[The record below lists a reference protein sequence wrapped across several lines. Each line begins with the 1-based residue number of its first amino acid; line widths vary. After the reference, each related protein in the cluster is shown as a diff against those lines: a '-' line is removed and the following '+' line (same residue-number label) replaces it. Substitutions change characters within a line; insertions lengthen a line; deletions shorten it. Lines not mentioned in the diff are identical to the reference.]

1 MSRKRRL
8 VGGGAKPFEKYIL
21 LSCPEFNDVVDKMIA
36 EDASKCYGTCPGDYK
51 TGVKL
56 HNKLY
61 PKDNAEDILRIMNK
75 HDNDI
80 KSTMTGGDKRI
91 LFSTFAIDDAG
102 KDLDEGEIAAKK
114 DDIRKNFLR
123 AENDFESNTFY
134 RGYINW
140 KTYNDETP
148 DIKMGGK
155 TTNKLKGAKIIYLA
169 YFSFNEKGATPM
181 MNQLLFLNSLNHYG
195 VAEINIVLPYFPVG
209 TLERIVGEG
218 EIPTAYALAHMLN
231 SIPSGAAK
239 NNIYIF
245 DIHALCSRFFFHSNT
260 RPVLISMMEEYM
272 NYINNDKYSGAE
284 NLNVIVFP
292 DDGAKK
298 RFEKL
303 LPKGTKKIV
312 CAKVRDGDKRLIKI
326 ESGFE
331 KTLESASDANI
342 TSVNFFVV
350 DDLVQSG
357 GTVLETLDGI
367 KKELSGVSY
376 KDKIKFIPM
385 ITHSV
390 FPKDDNI
397 KDFFS
402 RKAPKVDEIKIAKPT
417 SLNNV
422 NRLSTERASYKMTP
436 ALPPF
441 DMNSLAKVDALIT
454 TNSRPLRVK
463 EIDTHLKE
471 LNRPVKPELLVIDIS
486 KTLTRVF
493 NNEEGTTITGNR
505 SFHDQ

>member
-1 MSRKRRL
+1 MSRKRGQRG
-8 VGGGAKPFEKYIL
+8 GGGAKPFDKYIL

-36 EDASKCYGTCPGDYK
+36 EDGAKCHGTCPADYSK
-51 TGVKL
+51 GVRVHGSSNAGSSVDALTVDKIL
-56 HNKLY
+56 EKMRELDSAKIADTKRRSSFANF
-61 PKDNAEDILRIMNK
+61 AEDYE
-75 HDNDI
+75 
-80 KSTMTGGDKRI
+80 
-91 LFSTFAIDDAG
+91 G
-102 KDLDEGEIAAKK
+102 KELKDEEIVKKAAT
-114 DDIRKNFLR
+114 IGPYYNR
-123 AENDFESNTFY
+123 ASNDFESNIFY

-140 KTYNDETP
+140 KVYNDKTP

-155 TTNKLKGAKIIYLA
+155 TTNKLKGAKVIFLA
-169 YFSFNEKGATPM
+169 YFSFNEEGATPM

-239 NNIYIF
+239 NNLYIF

-272 NYINNDKYSGAE
+272 NYINNEKYSGAE
-284 NLNVIVFP
+284 NFNVIVFP

-303 LPKGTKKIV
+303 LPAGTKKIV
-312 CAKVRDGDKRLIKI
+312 CAKVRKGDERIIKI
-326 ESGFE
+326 ESG
-331 KTLESASDANI
+331 LESVMKGADA
-342 TSVNFFVV
+342 TTVRSVNFFVV

-367 KKELSGVSY
+367 KNDLVEKKAPYLQ
-376 KDKIKFIPM
+376 KIKFIPM

-390 FPKDDNI
+390 FPKAENI
-397 KDFFS
+397 SKFFT
-402 RKAPKVDEIKIAKPT
+402 RDV
-417 SLNNV
+417 
-422 NRLSTERASYKMTP
+422 P
-436 ALPPF
+436 AT
-441 DMNSLAKVDALIT
+441 AKVSYANVTKGISASIPAKVTSLIT
-454 TNSRPLRVK
+454 TNSRPLRIK
-463 EIDTHLKE
+463 DIEAHLTTLKGD
-471 LNRPVKPELLVIDIS
+471 NKPELSVIDIS

-493 NNEEGTTITGNR
+493 NNEEGTTITGNK